1 MINFTTKFAPHH
13 ITAESCGYDPKQWL
27 QGGSGTLEACHFP
40 LVRII
45 LILVYW
51 ATFFY
56 ISVLDH
62 LFSGTP

>member
-27 QGGSGTLEACHFP
+27 QGGSGRLLACHFP
-40 LVRII
+40 LFRII

-56 ISVLDH
+56 ISVWDH

>member
-1 MINFTTKFAPHH
+1 
-13 ITAESCGYDPKQWL
+13 
-27 QGGSGTLEACHFP
+27 

-56 ISVLDH
+56 ISVLEH